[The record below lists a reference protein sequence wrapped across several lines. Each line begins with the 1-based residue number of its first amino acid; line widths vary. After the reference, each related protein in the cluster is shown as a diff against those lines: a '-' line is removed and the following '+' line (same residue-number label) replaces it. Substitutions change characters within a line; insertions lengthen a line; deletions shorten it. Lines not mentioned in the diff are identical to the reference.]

1 MHFLTI
7 SGRQS
12 GGAWIVRPE
21 GSMTMAGGRE
31 QVRDTLMA
39 KYEAGFRHLIL
50 DCSQITSV
58 DSQGLGE
65 IVGAYAAIVR
75 RGGALRLLQPSKRVR
90 ELLKITRLDSLL
102 ESFDDEPTALM
113 SFHTQADQKAKIA
126 LEAFLE

>member
-65 IVGAYAAIVR
+65 IVGAYAAI
-75 RGGALRLLQPSKRVR
+75 